1 MNGFV
6 LTRRQFHLAL
16 MTSAAAL
23 AARSKAQEPS
33 VQPAEASPASAVN
46 AWLPA
51 PMPSEQAQKVAE
63 AVKSMQKTL
72 EILRAHPLPEG
83 SEPAFVFHPHPLW
96 KERR

>member
-23 AARSKAQEPS
+23 AARSKAQQPS
-33 VQPAEASPASAVN
+33 TQPADAALVDSVN
-46 AWLPA
+46 SWLPA

-72 EILRAHPLPEG
+72 ANLRAYPLPEG
-83 SEPAFVFHPHPLW
+83 SEPAFLFQPHPSR
-96 KERR
+96 KEKR